1 MKEEYKKFL
10 RIDNLPHLWCSGC
23 GNGIVL
29 NIFVRAFSKS
39 YLDHN
44 HTVIVSGIGCSGRIT
59 QYLNFDTV
67 DTLHGR
73 AIPIAIGIKLSRPEL
88 NVIVFMGDGDAIAIG
103 GNHLIH
109 AARRNIDVTVIVINN
124 MIYGMTGGQHSPT
137 TPEGIKT
144 KTSPYGTIEP
154 SVDISKL
161 AITAG
166 ATFVA
171 KYTTYHAKELEK
183 GIMEGL
189 QHKGFSLIE
198 VISSCPV
205 QWKMEPY
212 QALKIQKN
220 IKNIGIIFKSTKPEF
235 SKKISTTL

>member
-67 DTLHGR
+67 HTLHGR

-109 AARRNIDVTVIVINN
+109 AARRNIDITAIVVNN

-137 TPEGIKT
+137 TPENTKT
-144 KTSPYGTIEP
+144 KTSPYGSAEVPIN
-154 SVDISKL
+154 ISKL
-161 AITAG
+161 AIAAG

-171 KYTTYHAKELEK
+171 KYSVYHVKELEK
-183 GIMEGL
+183 GLIEGL
-189 QHKGFSLIE
+189 QHKGFTLIE
-198 VISSCPV
+198 INSTCPV

-212 QALKIQKN
+212 QALIAQKQV
-220 IKNIGIIFKSTKPEF
+220 KDIGIIHRSSEPEF
-235 SKKISTTL
+235 CEKIYQIR